1 MTDVPKAESIIKL
14 KKLKKPIN
22 SNKSHDG
29 QTLLKDAKERIKR
42 LQKKPKSV
50 DSKKNGTKKPKAKKA
65 GKKSIK
71 KELKRGVVYLG
82 HIPHGFFESEI
93 KGFFEQ
99 FGSVTRVKVSRS
111 PKTGKSK
118 GYAFVEFSQNDVAQI
133 VAETMNN
140 YLMFERLVKAQD
152 IPPEKVSDKM
162 FPKRFMTEE
171 NYVALNRRNSA
182 KARQELVPTD
192 KKKMKHLGKIHYIL
206 SVQLKKLKEMGIE
219 YLPQVYAPASNDI
232 SDETV
237 ASSGAETEVIPELV
251 PITAETTTETVTEVK
266 TEIVEESVKETVV
279 ETVEAPAE
287 VLVKETVVEAVK
299 ETPAVA
305 TPTITPR
312 RTRSRAAAQTPK
324 AK

>member
-1 MTDVPKAESIIKL
+1 
-14 KKLKKPIN
+14 
-22 SNKSHDG
+22 
-29 QTLLKDAKERIKR
+29 
-42 LQKKPKSV
+42 
-50 DSKKNGTKKPKAKKA
+50 
-65 GKKSIK
+65 
-71 KELKRGVVYLG
+71 
-82 HIPHGFFESEI
+82 
-93 KGFFEQ
+93 
-99 FGSVTRVKVSRS
+99 
-111 PKTGKSK
+111 
-118 GYAFVEFSQNDVAQI
+118 
-133 VAETMNN
+133 
-140 YLMFERLVKAQD
+140 
-152 IPPEKVSDKM
+152 
-162 FPKRFMTEE
+162 MTEE

-192 KKKMKHLGKIHYIL
+192 KKKMKHLGKIHYRL